1 MIYRVLADLVLVLHF
16 AFILFAIFGG
26 LLVLRR
32 WRVIWLH
39 LPALVW
45 GATIVGLGAICPLT
59 PLENALR
66 TMAGQQAY
74 AGSFLEHYLL
84 IAIYPP
90 GLTREVQ
97 VMLAAGLVILNVI
110 IYFLVWRR
118 YRRPPTPGRKN

>member
-16 AFILFAIFGG
+16 AFILFAIFDG